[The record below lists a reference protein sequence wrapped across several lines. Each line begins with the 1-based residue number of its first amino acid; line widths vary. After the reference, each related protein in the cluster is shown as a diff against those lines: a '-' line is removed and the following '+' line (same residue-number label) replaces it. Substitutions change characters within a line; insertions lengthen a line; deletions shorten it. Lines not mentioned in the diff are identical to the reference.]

1 MSLSNPQNQ
10 SAQEILEK
18 PVSGLLLRLSLPAVV
33 GLLIIG
39 LNNFVDALFV
49 GRLVGA
55 EAVAA
60 LSLTWPLGIFVW
72 GFASA
77 LGEGGAS
84 ILSRAIGAGRT
95 EVQQTMLATIIGG
108 ALLMGA
114 LISPLGWFLADPIL
128 ALFGASDV
136 VQAMALEYFQIY
148 VLSTFPTVL
157 GVAANMQIR
166 AEGKLHRA
174 MKYAVTSVLI
184 NAALT
189 PLFISVFDLGIG
201 GAALAT
207 ATAMVVYAGINIR
220 FLTSDQSLCQ
230 PQLTLSAFRFGQ
242 LLRCYA
248 LGMATLITNVTGAV
262 QQLLIMG
269 TLVKLGGEV
278 EVAVFGAAWRTMALP
293 VFAVYGLVRALQPIL
308 GINFG
313 AGRYDRVRQAVKT
326 FVIAGLT
333 LITALWLPIFLF
345 PREILAL
352 TLPDLTLSASQV
364 WQLKVMSLMLPGLP
378 VVFMGMTLFQSLGH
392 ARLATG
398 LALCRQLLL
407 FIPAILVLPMLYG
420 VLGVYLSVVVV
431 DVAMVV
437 IVLLFTTRFLK
448 HLEEQE
454 LDRRRKNLPPLT
466 ETNQLP

>member
-1 MSLSNPQNQ
+1 MSNLKPQSH

-18 PVSGLLLRLSLPAVV
+18 PVRSLLLRLSLPAVV
-33 GLLIIG
+33 GLLIVG

-49 GRLVGA
+49 GRFVGA

-60 LSLTWPLGIFVW
+60 LSLTWPLGIFIW

-84 ILSRAIGAGRT
+84 ILSRAIGGGKV
-95 EVQQTMLATIIGG
+95 EVQQTMLATIVGG
-108 ALLMGA
+108 AVLLGA
-114 LISPLGWFLADPIL
+114 VISPLGWFVAEPVLM
-128 ALFGASDV
+128 LFGASEV
-136 VQAMALEYFQIY
+136 VRAMALDYFQIY
-148 VLSTFPTVL
+148 VCASMPTIL

-174 MKYAVTSVLI
+174 MAYAVTSVLVNI
-184 NAALT
+184 ALT
-189 PLFISVFDLGIG
+189 PIFITMFDLGIA
-201 GAALAT
+201 GAAYAT
-207 ATAMVVYAGINIR
+207 ATSMIVYAVLSVS
-220 FLTSDQSLCQ
+220 FLTSPKSLCR
-230 PQLTLSAFRFGQ
+230 PHLALAAFRFRQ
-242 LLRCYA
+242 LIRAYA
-248 LGMATLITNVTGAV
+248 LGMATLITNVTGAL
-262 QQLLIMG
+262 QQVLIMG
-269 TLVKLGGEV
+269 ALVRLGGEV
-278 EVAVFGAAWRTMALP
+278 EVALFGAAWRTMALP
-293 VFAVYGLVRALQPIL
+293 VFAIYGLVRALQPIL

-313 AGRYDRVRQAVKT
+313 AGRFDRVRQAVKS
-326 FVIAGLT
+326 FVVVGLS
-333 LITALWLPIFLF
+333 LIFALWLPIFIF
-345 PREILAL
+345 PRELLGL
-352 TLPDLTLSASQV
+352 TLPTLTLTDEQV

-378 VVFMGMTLFQSLGH
+378 IVFMGMTLFQSLGH

-407 FIPAILVLPMLYG
+407 FIPAILVLPTLFG

-431 DVAMVV
+431 DLAMIL
-437 IVLLFTTRFLK
+437 IVLAFTARFLK